1 MQPSFLLGLIFFL
14 SIGVGLI
21 FYLVG
26 HIIGEKRKESKNK
39 GSSYACGE
47 ELPTMKLQVDIE
59 RFLIY
64 AVYFLIFDS
73 LAFII
78 ATSFSSPGIF
88 PIIYTIVVMMAIVI
102 LLSLFRR
109 E

>member
-1 MQPSFLLGLIFFL
+1 MQPSLLLGLIFLL
-14 SIGVGLI
+14 SIGIGLI

-26 HIIGEKRKESKNK
+26 HIIGVKSKETENK
-39 GSSYACGE
+39 GSPYACGE
-47 ELPTMKLQVDIE
+47 KLPAMKLQVDIE
-59 RFLIY
+59 RFFIY

-78 ATSFSSPGIF
+78 ATSFNTPGIF
-88 PIIYTIVVMMAIVI
+88 PIMYTIVVMMAIVI